1 MLYGKFNKKNILVAG
16 GTGLVGQELTKL
28 LINLGAN
35 VSVSS
40 LDSEKLVNSKVKNFF
55 KLDMTILK
63 NCEEACQGQDIVFCL
78 LGSTGSPAT
87 NQAKPAVF
95 MNANLLTAIN
105 MLEGARLAGVKEY
118 LYTSTYG
125 VYSHAGEMVENGM
138 WNNAPSDHDKFAGWA
153 KRIGELQ
160 VEAYQKQY
168 DWKKIYIVRPANI
181 YGPYANFDG
190 TNSMVIPATIKK
202 FFNNNGKVEIWGDGS
217 AVRDFI
223 FSRDVAQMMID
234 VVDKEVTDPLNIGSG
249 NGTSIKELVETISKS
264 EFLKTKPEIFYDTS
278 KPSGDKR
285 RVLNTQLADSK
296 GIKAKISL
304 EDGIRETIEW
314 YINKSNV
321 EYKKYNAFE
330 NE

>member
-1 MLYGKFNKKNILVAG
+1 MSYDKFNKKNILVAG
-16 GTGLVGQELTKL
+16 GTGLVGQQLTNL

-40 LDSEKLVNSKVKNFF
+40 LDSEKLINSKVKNFF
-55 KLDMTILK
+55 KLDMSILQ
-63 NCEEACQGQDIVFCL
+63 NCKEACKSQDIVFCL

-87 NQAKPAVF
+87 NQAKPATF
-95 MNANLLTAIN
+95 MNANLLTAIS

-125 VYSHAGEMVENGM
+125 VYSHSGEMVESNM
-138 WNNAPSDHDKFAGWA
+138 WNNPPSEHDKFAGWA

-168 DWKKIYIVRPANI
+168 NWKKIYIVRPANI
-181 YGPYANFDG
+181 YGPNANFDG
-190 TNSMVIPATIKK
+190 KNSMVIPATIKK

-234 VVDKEVTDPLNIGSG
+234 VVDKEILDPINIGSG
-249 NGTSIKELVETISKS
+249 SGTSIKELVETISKS

-285 RVLNTQLADSK
+285 RVLNTEFAESK
-296 GIKAKISL
+296 GIKTKISL

-314 YINKSNV
+314 YLNNGNT
-321 EYKKYNAFE
+321 ELEKYNAFE